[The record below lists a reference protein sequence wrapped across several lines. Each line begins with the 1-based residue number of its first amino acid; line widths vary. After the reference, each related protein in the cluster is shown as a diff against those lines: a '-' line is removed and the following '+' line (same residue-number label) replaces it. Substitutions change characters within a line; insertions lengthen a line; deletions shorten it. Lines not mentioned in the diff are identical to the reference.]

1 MNSATD
7 TKPSSQPVPYRG
19 TTGVYIP
26 EWSDIANN
34 FAQGLS
40 AAVSG
45 TQTVTDWLTSAQAY
59 TDKVMKAAGY
69 YK

>member
-1 MNSATD
+1 MNSATNN
-7 TKPSSQPVPYRG
+7 KPSALDIPYRG

-45 TQTVTDWLTSAQAY
+45 TLTVDKWLADSQKYAE
-59 TDKVMKAAGY
+59 DVMTKAGY
-69 YK
+69 